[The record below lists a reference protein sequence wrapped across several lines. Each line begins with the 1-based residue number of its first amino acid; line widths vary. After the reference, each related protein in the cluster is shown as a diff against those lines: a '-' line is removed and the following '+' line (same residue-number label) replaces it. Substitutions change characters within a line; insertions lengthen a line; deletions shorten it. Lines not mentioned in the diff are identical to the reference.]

1 MGSARMIRPAASIRR
16 GTVRSLMA
24 SRHPRVRVDRCYPGP
39 TPGAATGDPR
49 LVYEMIDRP
58 LFQLI

>member
-1 MGSARMIRPAASIRR
+1 MGSTRMIRPAASIRR

-39 TPGAATGDPR
+39 TPGAATGGPR
-49 LVYEMIDRP
+49 LVYE
-58 LFQLI
+58 